1 MGEDSSL
8 QKFETFVKF
17 LKNFIEHYSRFKKLS
32 SKTRSPKNLKN
43 QINKIEQELSKFEK
57 EINQIFELKLELEE
71 FKKAQVQKI
80 ENEKQIF
87 GNKLFE
93 ELKKIGIELSGQIP
107 NFSAGL
113 FKIIVNFDEEKAKI
127 WYGPEQ
133 EFVGLVDLDTK
144 KIVTKIK
151 ETKEKLSVKFYEKDF
166 FQTLKRAY
174 EIVVDYQ
181 FGKPAPIIQVLY
193 QFALLLQG
201 TKFLI
206 DPKKENYTSYG
217 RINFS
222 YDLYR
227 LQKTSTL
234 NLFNYQFELIT
245 ATRDLAKDR
254 DKFLWIPINEK
265 GEGTVYS
272 HIKIKEKVHG

>member
-8 QKFETFVKF
+8 QKFETFIKF
-17 LKNFIEHYSRFKKLS
+17 LKNFIEHYNRFKKLS
-32 SKTRSPKNLKN
+32 SKTKSPKILKN
-43 QINKIEQELSKFEK
+43 QINKIEQELSKFEN
-57 EINQIFELKLELEE
+57 EINKFFELKLDLEE

-87 GNKLFE
+87 GNKLYE

-133 EFVGLVDLDTK
+133 EFVGLVELDTK
-144 KIVTKIK
+144 KIVSKIK
-151 ETKEKLSVKFYEKDF
+151 ETKEKLSVKIYEKDF

-174 EIVVDYQ
+174 EIVVDHE

-206 DPKKENYTSYG
+206 DPKKDNYTSYG
-217 RINFS
+217 RMNFS

-227 LQKTSTL
+227 LQKSSTL
-234 NLFNYQFELIT
+234 NLFNYQIELIT
-245 ATRDLAKDR
+245 ATRDMAKDR
-254 DKFLWIPINEK
+254 EKFLWIPINEK